1 MKKTYV
7 LFISFLIIVFTS
19 TAQVN
24 TFNRQFLYNIDLG
37 GVDFNALT
45 QTYDKG
51 YVFVR
56 GTTDTIAGLAHRYLE
71 LIKVNREGDV
81 SWTKRLFKGTQ
92 TTHAAFNTVTQNT
105 QNGIVIGTSEYQ
117 ADSAKIVLVS
127 MDSTGNV
134 IWSKKYPGA
143 LSSFVHKILPTADGG
158 YFITG
163 STIDVNKLE
172 YAYAFK
178 TNATGQFMW
187 GKKVLLGTD
196 TLARFYTSV
205 EIPGEGYIATGQS
218 GRKALVVKFD
228 YNGNVIWNK
237 NMFNFS
243 GRFYSIAKLSDGS
256 LIIAGSNADSTQ
268 TYNPRLCLIKMD
280 AQGNLLWQKGIQENT
295 STYYGSYAWDIKVL
309 ANDDVM
315 FSGYVSDPIPSTLL
329 GRLDLNGNLL
339 WSMEYRFTF
348 HTFNYIPCSM
358 TLTTDN
364 GIALYVLGGTFTN
377 AKATFSSELLKLDA
391 IGNVGC
397 DGQFYNLQLKNL
409 THTTSSGLTI
419 SNCGKDTAYVP
430 VFSNVNI
437 HDTILC
443 ENILDHNVLG
453 VEEHI
458 KNTVELFQNHPNPSS
473 GSTIIKY
480 SLYKTVNDC
489 ALEIYDSNGG
499 LIHQIELGN
508 QFEGTHTIDLNL
520 KLNTGVY
527 FYSLIVEGMRITK
540 SMLIDN

>member
-1 MKKTYV
+1 MA
-7 LFISFLIIVFTS
+7 FTTTS
-19 TAQVN
+19 QVN
-24 TFNRQFLYNIDLG
+24 TFSRQFLYNIDFG

-56 GTTDTIAGLAHRYLE
+56 GTNDTIAGLAHRYLE

-92 TTHAAFNTVTQNT
+92 PTHAAFNTVTQNA

-117 ADSAKIVLVS
+117 IDSAKIVLVS

-134 IWSKKYPGA
+134 IWSKKYTGA

-163 STIDVNKLE
+163 STIDANKLE

-187 GKKVLLGTD
+187 GKKVLLGAD

-218 GRKALVVKFD
+218 GNKALAVKFD

-256 LIIAGSNADSTQ
+256 LIVAGSNADSIQ
-268 TYNPRLCLIKMD
+268 SYNPRLCLIKMD

-295 STYYGSYAWDIKVL
+295 STYYGSYAWDIKAL
-309 ANDDVM
+309 PNDDVM

-329 GRLDLNGNLL
+329 GRLDSNGNLI
-339 WSMEYRFTF
+339 WSMEYRSAF

-364 GIALYVLGGTFTN
+364 GIALYVLGGTITN
-377 AKATFSSELLKLDA
+377 AKSTFSSELLKVDA
-391 IGNVGC
+391 VGNIGCEGMN
-397 DGQFYNLQLKNL
+397 YNLQLKNL
-409 THTTSSGLTI
+409 NYTTSSGLTI
-419 SNCGKDTAYVP
+419 SNCGKDTVFVP

-437 HDTILC
+437 HDTIIC

-453 VEEHI
+453 VEEYI
-458 KNTVELFQNHPNPSS
+458 KNTVELFQNYPNPSN
-473 GSTIIKY
+473 GITNIDY
-480 SLYKTVNDC
+480 ALYRTVNSC
-489 ALEIYDSNGG
+489 LLEIYDSRGALVYKKVIGG
-499 LIHQIELGN
+499 
-508 QFEGTHTIDLNL
+508 QFEGRHSINLDLE
-520 KLNTGVY
+520 LNSGIY
-527 FYSLIVEGMRITK
+527 FYSLLIDGNRITK
-540 SMLIDN
+540 CMQIDK